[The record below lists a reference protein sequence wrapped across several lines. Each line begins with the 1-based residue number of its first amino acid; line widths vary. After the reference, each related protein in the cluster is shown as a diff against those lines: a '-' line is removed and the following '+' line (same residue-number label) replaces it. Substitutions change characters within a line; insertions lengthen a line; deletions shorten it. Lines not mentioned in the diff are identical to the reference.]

1 MANSHK
7 IEFRNTFNSLT
18 RRHNRYKVFRD
29 FVMMCGI
36 SIQNAFLK
44 CDDLEKEY
52 FAIIKSYS
60 SEELHEFPKLM
71 AQLTLGLEENYGD
84 FLGDLFMELE
94 IGESK
99 MGQFFTPYPISR
111 MLAEVTCGDLDKQF
125 ENKSFITLSEPA
137 CGAGGMVIAFAD
149 TMKTK
154 GFNPQQQ
161 LFVECW
167 DLDPVA
173 SMMCYIQLSLL
184 HIPCK
189 VVTGN
194 TLTLEKFRTFY
205 TPNYYLNNWSIKL
218 EWERNRPEIK
228 DNEVLPVIDDFIE
241 PLEEI
246 NIIESNPSY
255 TAKVVKL
262 DEQMSLF

>member
-1 MANSHK
+1 
-7 IEFRNTFNSLT
+7 
-18 RRHNRYKVFRD
+18 
-29 FVMMCGI
+29 
-36 SIQNAFLK
+36 
-44 CDDLEKEY
+44 
-52 FAIIKSYS
+52 
-60 SEELHEFPKLM
+60 
-71 AQLTLGLEENYGD
+71 
-84 FLGDLFMELE
+84 MELE
-94 IGESK
+94 IGEAK

-125 ENKSFITLSEPA
+125 ENKLFITLSEPA

-149 TMKTK
+149 AMKTK

-189 VVTGN
+189 IVTGN

-205 TPNYYLNNWSIKL
+205 TPNYYLNNWSMKL
-218 EWERNRPEIK
+218 EWERSKRNING
-228 DNEVLPVIDDFIE
+228 NEVLPIIDDVSE
-241 PLEEI
+241 ALEEI
-246 NIIESNPSY
+246 NIIESNTSF
-255 TAKVVKL
+255 TTKVVNL
-262 DEQMSLF
+262 EEQLSFF